1 MGGAMEKLSQYGR
14 KWTRDETILALGL
27 YFQIPFAKI
36 SSRNLEVR
44 ELARLMKRSPASLSM
59 KMDNL
64 GRFDPTLARQGISG
78 LKNGSKGERE
88 IWDEFVGRRD
98 ALSEMYSALRAKLTG
113 HDSVEDDVTIK
124 TPQGLDGVRL
134 SKYRIN
140 QSFFRASVLSA
151 YDNKCCIT
159 GIAIPKLLVAS
170 HIKPWSECT
179 DGNER
184 TDTQNGLCLNS
195 LHDRAFDKGL
205 FTLDND
211 CRIVLSA
218 VLKSALPRE
227 VYAEQFL
234 RYDGFQISLPDRGR
248 PREEFLD
255 YHRMHVFVG

>member
-1 MGGAMEKLSQYGR
+1 MENLSQYGR

-36 SSRNLEVR
+36 SSRNQEIR
-44 ELARLMKRSPASLSM
+44 KLAQLMKRSPASLSM

-64 GRFDPTLARQGISG
+64 GRFDETLAQKGISG
-78 LKNGSKGERE
+78 LKNGSKSEKE

-98 ALSEMYSALRAKLTG
+98 VLSEEYSRLRSRLVG
-113 HDSVEDDVTIK
+113 HETVDDDVIIK

-140 QSFFRASVLSA
+140 QSFFRTSVLSA
-151 YDNKCCIT
+151 YDNTCCIT

-170 HIKPWSECT
+170 HIKPWAECT

-195 LHDRAFDKGL
+195 LHDRAFDKDL
-205 FTLDND
+205 FTLDD
-211 CRIVLSA
+211 VCRIVLSS
-218 VLKSALPRE
+218 VLKDATPRE
-227 VYAEQFL
+227 VYL
-234 RYDGFQISLPDRGR
+234 RYFLQYEGRQIALPDRGK
-248 PREEFLD
+248 PSVEFLG
-255 YHRMHVFVG
+255 YHRERIFVG